1 MTEGTLPATANMP
14 FSLRKNSNDAS
25 VGLDIDGRY
34 LAAAQ
39 VKDGRLVRAISAELP
54 EGVVRDG
61 EVADS
66 ERLVE
71 ALKDFVSA
79 ADLPKGVH
87 LGVANQQIVVRV
99 VELPRIEGD
108 AEREAAVRFQAAEAI
123 AMPLDDTV
131 LDYQV
136 AGYAEAPDGTPRMQ
150 VVLVAARRKM
160 IEQLTAAVKEAGLKA
175 EGIDLD
181 AFALVRALVPPTE
194 DGAAEDSSRVYV
206 HLGGITNLAVAVG
219 NVCFFARPLSAVWS
233 DPDASSLLAD
243 EIRLSIDYYMAQP
256 RAKSVG
262 QVVLSGPGSSDEE
275 LTRQL
280 GIELGLPVE
289 VAGPLGS
296 LDASALAP
304 EDDPRRYTVAAGL
317 SLGAAA

>member
-1 MTEGTLPATANMP
+1 MTEGTSTKPMAL
-14 FSLRKNSNDAS
+14 SLRKNSNDAS

-54 EGVVRDG
+54 DGIVQDG
-61 EVADS
+61 EIADS
-66 ERLVE
+66 ERLAGV
-71 ALKDFVSA
+71 LKDFASEA
-79 ADLPKGVH
+79 NLPRSVH

-99 VELPRIEGD
+99 VELPRIEGQ

-136 AGYAEAPDGTPRMQ
+136 AGYEEAPDGTPRMQ
-150 VVLVAARRKM
+150 VVLVAARRRM
-160 IEQLTAAVKEAGLKA
+160 IEQLVSAVKEAGLKA

-181 AFALVRALVPPTE
+181 AFALVRTLVADG
-194 DGAAEDSSRVYV
+194 DGAEEENSRVYC
-206 HLGGITNLAVAVG
+206 HLGGVTNLAVAVG
-219 NVCFFARPLSAVWS
+219 STCFFARPLSAVWN

-256 RAKSVG
+256 RAKQVG
-262 QVVLSGPGSSDEE
+262 QIVLSGPGSSDEG
-275 LTRQL
+275 LVQQL

-289 VAGPLGS
+289 VAGPLGR
-296 LDASALAP
+296 LDSSALAP
-304 EDDPRRYTVAAGL
+304 DEDPRRYTVAAGL

>member
-1 MTEGTLPATANMP
+1 MP

-25 VGLDIDGRY
+25 VGLDIDGRF

-54 EGVVRDG
+54 EGVIKDG

-66 ERLVE
+66 ERLVG
-71 ALKDFVSA
+71 ALKDFASA
-79 ADLPKGVH
+79 ANLPKGVH

-99 VELPRIEGD
+99 VELPRIEGE

-136 AGYAEAPDGTPRMQ
+136 AGYAEGPDGTPRMQ

-181 AFALVRALVPPTE
+181 AFALVRTLVPEE
-194 DGAAEDSSRVYV
+194 DAATEDSSRVYV

-219 NVCFFARPLSAVWS
+219 NVCFFARPLSAVWTE
-233 DPDASSLLAD
+233 PDASSLLAD

-262 QVVLSGPGSSDEE
+262 QVVLSGPGSSDDE
-275 LTRQL
+275 LTSQL
-280 GIELGLPVE
+280 GMEVGLPVE

-296 LDASALAP
+296 LDSSALAP
-304 EDDPRRYTVAAGL
+304 DDDPRRYTVAAGL

>member
-1 MTEGTLPATANMP
+1 MP

-25 VGLDIDGRY
+25 VGLDIDGRF

-54 EGVVRDG
+54 EGVVKDG

-66 ERLVE
+66 ERLVD
-71 ALKDFVSA
+71 ALKDFAASA
-79 ADLPKGVH
+79 NLPKAVH

-99 VELPRIEGD
+99 VELPRIEGE
-108 AEREAAVRFQAAEAI
+108 AVREAAVRFQAAEAI

-181 AFALVRALVPPTE
+181 AFALVRTLVPEE
-194 DGAAEDSSRVYV
+194 DAASEDSSRVYV

-219 NVCFFARPLSAVWS
+219 NVCFFARPLSAVWT

-262 QVVLSGPGSSDEE
+262 QVVLSGPGSSDDD

-280 GIELGLPVE
+280 GMELGLPVE
-289 VAGPLGS
+289 VAGPLGT
-296 LDASALAP
+296 LDSSALAP
-304 EDDPRRYTVAAGL
+304 DDDPRRYTVAAGL

>member
-1 MTEGTLPATANMP
+1 MTEGTSTKPMP
-14 FSLRKNSNDAS
+14 LTLRKNSNDAS

-54 EGVVRDG
+54 EGIVQDG
-61 EVADS
+61 EIADG
-66 ERLVE
+66 ERLAGV
-71 ALKDFVSA
+71 LKDFASEA
-79 ADLPKGVH
+79 NLPRSVH

-99 VELPRIEGD
+99 VELPRIEGQ

-131 LDYQV
+131 LDYQI
-136 AGYAEAPDGTPRMQ
+136 AGYEEAPDGTPRMQ
-150 VVLVAARRKM
+150 VVLVAARRRM
-160 IEQLTAAVKEAGLKA
+160 IEQLVTAVKEAGLKA

-181 AFALVRALVPPTE
+181 AFALVRTLVAE
-194 DGAAEDSSRVYV
+194 GDDGAEEDSSRVYC
-206 HLGGITNLAVAVG
+206 HLGGVTNLAVAVG
-219 NVCFFARPLSAVWS
+219 STCFFARPLSATWS

-256 RAKSVG
+256 RAKQVG
-262 QVVLSGPGSSDEE
+262 QIVLSGPGSSDEG
-275 LTRQL
+275 LVQQL

-289 VAGPLGS
+289 VAGPLGT
-296 LDASALAP
+296 LDSSALAP
-304 EDDPRRYTVAAGL
+304 DEDPRRYTVAAGL